1 VLKEDGKV
9 QGADE
14 RQLVEAAQAATDH
27 ITPFLQ
33 PGPRSPR
40 ALDRRDVPAGQ
51 RPYGLKRGKV
61 VVGH

>member
-33 PGPRSPR
+33 P
-40 ALDRRDVPAGQ
+40 
-51 RPYGLKRGKV
+51 
-61 VVGH
+61 